1 MKGRNM
7 PLGKKQQRLG
17 NLTKDDINFPKHLT
31 PEIVH
36 TALYIHNSPTQEDIT
51 KRTEYMAKQI
61 GGEAMTY
68 AMALLVLPHLI
79 DKTTATQEYKDF
91 ITSKNKKLN

>member
-1 MKGRNM
+1 MRK
-7 PLGKKQQRLG
+7 PQIHKLG

-36 TALYIHNSPTQEDIT
+36 TALYIHNAPSKEDIV
-51 KRTEYMAKQI
+51 KRTEYCSKQI
-61 GGEAMTY
+61 GGEAMTF

-79 DKTTATQEYKDF
+79 NQTQDTQDYKDF
-91 ITSKNKKLN
+91 IASKKKTIN

>member
-1 MKGRNM
+1 MSKNM
-7 PLGKKQQRLG
+7 HKLG
-17 NLTKDDINFPKHLT
+17 NLTRDDINFPKHLT

-36 TALYIHNSPTQEDIT
+36 TALYIHNAPSKEDIV
-51 KRTEYMAKQI
+51 KRTEYMSKQI

-79 DKTTATQEYKDF
+79 DQAKDSQQYKNFIASRKKT
-91 ITSKNKKLN
+91 IN

>member
-1 MKGRNM
+1 M

-36 TALYIHNSPTQEDIT
+36 TALYIHNAPSKEDIV
-51 KRTEYMAKQI
+51 KRTEYCAKQI
-61 GGEAMTY
+61 GNEAMAY

-79 DKTTATQEYKDF
+79 NQTQHTTEYKDF
-91 ITSKNKKLN
+91 IASKKKTIN